1 MKFTIAILIFIIF
14 FIFFFIGFNIFPNI
28 RAEEVKSKFCQYLNE
43 EVKIYPNEGLGT
55 VGKIISVKEDGCHLF
70 LEVEVSVGFGAK
82 IIFII
87 DSEDIYKI
95 ERK

>member
-1 MKFTIAILIFIIF
+1 MKIIAVVLLSFLIIV
-14 FIFFFIGFNIFPNI
+14 FIFAGFQIFPKV
-28 RAEEVKSKFCQYLNE
+28 RAEEIKTGLYKYLNK

-55 VGKIISVKEDGCHLF
+55 VGKIVSIKEDGCHIF